1 MFLVWL
7 TLWITLRITDVHA
20 RDLTYEDCVRIVAQ
34 KNPELGSAQENLRS
48 AEESVAGAYSPFFP
62 ELSAGLS
69 ASRQSPASIYGDPL
83 HGLNAQLRMNLF
95 SGLRDFASIRQARAR
110 RAVAEATLD
119 QTRARVSF
127 LLRKAYAQYR
137 YARENRDL
145 AEKIRE
151 RRAQNER
158 LVRALYENGRENKG
172 SYLLSKA
179 LLEQAVFETRVARDQ
194 AVIASQQLAH
204 VLGEDSFDIEP
215 IGEVPVQTPPEGLN
229 AADFLM
235 ETPLHR
241 IRKAQQELAEAQASG
256 SWSGFLPSLDLT
268 GSTSNRG
275 DRPLPG
281 ENRQWNLGLSLTIPL
296 FSGLSTFR
304 EVRARAALERAATAD
319 LQATDFDILNELRQ
333 NLFSFQQSVEKWRVD
348 LTTLEAATVRATIS
362 RKRYNNGILMFEQWD
377 IIETDLINRQK
388 TALISKRDR
397 IIAESAWMQSRG
409 KGDLP

>member
-1 MFLVWL
+1 MFL
-7 TLWITLRITDVHA
+7 LWISLWISDVSA
-20 RDLTYEDCVRIVAQ
+20 RDLSFEDCVRIVAE
-34 KNPELGSAQENLRS
+34 KNPEIRSARENLRA
-48 AEESVAGAYSPFFP
+48 AEESLGGAYSPFFP

-69 ASRQSPASIYGDPL
+69 TLRQSPASIYGDPL
-83 HGLNAQLRMNLF
+83 HGMSAQIRMNLF
-95 SGLRDFASIRQARAR
+95 AGLRDFNSVRQAQAR
-110 RAVAEATLD
+110 RIQAQATLD
-119 QTRARVSF
+119 QSRARVSF
-127 LLRKAYAQYR
+127 QLRRSYAQFR
-137 YARENRDL
+137 YARENREL

-179 LLEQAVFETRVARDQ
+179 LFDQAVFETRVARDQ

-215 IGEVPVQTPPEGLN
+215 SGEVPLESPPEGLN
-229 AADFLM
+229 ASDFLG

-241 IRKAQQELAEAQASG
+241 IRKAQQELAEATASG
-256 SWSGFLPSLDLT
+256 TWSGFLPSLDLT

-281 ENRQWNLGLSLTIPL
+281 ENRQWSLGLSLTVPL

-304 EVRARAALERAATAD
+304 DVRARAAQERAASAD
-319 LQATDFDILNELRQ
+319 LQTTDFDILNELRQ
-333 NLFSFQQSVEKWRVD
+333 NLFSFQQSVEKWKVD
-348 LTTLEAATVRATIS
+348 LNTLEAATVRATIS

-397 IIAESAWMQSRG
+397 IIAESAWRQSLG

>member
-1 MFLVWL
+1 MFL
-7 TLWITLRITDVHA
+7 LWISLWISDVSA
-20 RDLTYEDCVRIVAQ
+20 RELTFEDCVRIVAE
-34 KNPELGSAQENLRS
+34 KNPEIRSARENLQA
-48 AEESVAGAYSPFFP
+48 AEETLGGTYSAFFP
-62 ELSAGLS
+62 EVSAGVS
-69 ASRQSPASIYGDPL
+69 TTRQSPASIYGDPL
-83 HGLNAQLRMNLF
+83 HGLNAQIRMNLF
-95 SGLRDFASIRQARAR
+95 AGLRDFHSVRQAQAR
-110 RAVAEATLD
+110 RNQAQATLD

-127 LLRKAYAQYR
+127 LLRRAYAQFK
-137 YARENRDL
+137 YARENREL

-179 LLEQAVFETRVARDQ
+179 LFDQAVFETRVARDQ

-215 IGEVPVQTPPEGLN
+215 SGEVPLASPPEGLS
-229 AADFLM
+229 ATDFLG

-241 IRKAQQELAEAQASG
+241 IRKAQQELAEATASG
-256 SWSGFLPSLDLT
+256 TWSGFLPSLDLT

-281 ENRQWNLGLSLTIPL
+281 ENRQWNLGLSLTVPL

-304 EVRARAALERAATAD
+304 DVRARAAQERAASAD
-319 LQATDFDILNELRQ
+319 LQTTDFDILNELRQ
-333 NLFSFQQSVEKWRVD
+333 NLFSFQQSVEKWKVD
-348 LTTLEAATVRATIS
+348 LNTLEAATVRATIS

-397 IIAESAWMQSRG
+397 IIAESAWRQSLG

>member
-1 MFLVWL
+1 MFL
-7 TLWITLRITDVHA
+7 LWISLWISDVSA
-20 RDLTYEDCVRIVAQ
+20 RDLTFEDCARIVSQ
-34 KNPELGSAQENLRS
+34 KNPEIRSARENLTA
-48 AEESVAGAYSPFFP
+48 AEENLGGALAPFFP

-69 ASRQSPASIYGDPL
+69 TSRQSPTSIYGDPL

-95 SGLRDFASIRQARAR
+95 AGLRDEASIRQARAR
-110 RAVAEATLD
+110 RSVAEATLD

-127 LLRKAYAQYR
+127 QLRRAYAQYR
-137 YARENRDL
+137 YARENREL

-151 RRAQNER
+151 RRSQNER

-179 LLEQAVFETRVARDQ
+179 LFDQAVFETRVARDQ

-204 VLGEDSFDIEP
+204 ILGEDSFDIEP
-215 IGEVPVQTPPEGLN
+215 VGEVPLQNPPDGLK
-229 AADFLM
+229 AEEFLN

-241 IRKAQQELAEAQASG
+241 IRKAQQDLAEAVARG
-256 SWSGFLPSLDLT
+256 AWSGFLPSLDLT

-275 DRPLPG
+275 ESPVPS
-281 ENRQWNLGLSLTIPL
+281 ENRQWSLGLSLTIPI

-304 EVRARAALERAATAD
+304 DVRARAAQERAASAD
-319 LQATDFDILNELRQ
+319 LQTTDFDILNELRQ
-333 NLFSFQQSVEKWRVD
+333 NLFSFQQSVEKWKVD
-348 LTTLEAATVRATIS
+348 LTTLEAATIRATIS

>member
-69 ASRQSPASIYGDPL
+69 ANRQSPASIYGDPL

-215 IGEVPVQTPPEGLN
+215 TGEVPVQTPPEGLN

-268 GSTSNRG
+268 GSTSNRS

>member
-1 MFLVWL
+1 MFL
-7 TLWITLRITDVHA
+7 LWISLWISDVSA
-20 RDLTYEDCVRIVAQ
+20 RDLTFEDCARIVAQ
-34 KNPELGSAQENLRS
+34 KNPEIRSARENLVA
-48 AEESVAGAYSPFFP
+48 AEEVLEGTYSVFFP

-69 ASRQSPASIYGDPL
+69 TARQSPTSIYGDPL
-83 HGLNAQLRMNLF
+83 HGVNAQLRMNLF
-95 SGLRDFASIRQARAR
+95 GGLRDLASIRQARAR
-110 RAVAEATLD
+110 QAVAEATLD

-127 LLRKAYAQYR
+127 LLRRAYAQHR
-137 YARENRDL
+137 YTLENRDL
-145 AEKIRE
+145 AERIRE

-179 LLEQAVFETRVARDQ
+179 LYDQAVFESRVARDQ
-194 AVIASQQLAH
+194 AVIAAQQLAH
-204 VLGEDSFDIEP
+204 VLGEDSFDIAP
-215 IGEVPVQTPPEGLN
+215 AGEIPLQNPPEGLK
-229 AADFLM
+229 AEEFLR
-235 ETPLHR
+235 EPPLHR
-241 IRKAQQELAEAQASG
+241 IRKAQQNLAEAVAQG

-268 GSTSNRG
+268 GITSNLG
-275 DRPLPG
+275 DRPLPDK
-281 ENRQWNLGLSLTIPL
+281 NRQWSLGLSLTIPI

-304 EVRARAALERAATAD
+304 DVRARAAQERAASAD
-319 LQATDFDILNELRQ
+319 LQTTDFDILNELRQ
-333 NLFSFQQSVEKWRVD
+333 NLLTFQQSVEKWKVD
-348 LTTLEAATVRATIS
+348 LATLEAATVRATIS